1 MVYCQKNN
9 MIYIIGGENQKK
21 CEIANLNI
29 NSNLDLKVIPS
40 LNEERQKFASMYF
53 NEYIYVFFGYSI
65 KKGNNLS
72 SIERINVNTNSKF
85 DIVYLNEQITLCSL
99 ACTEII
105 DEDENNEIILLL
117 GGYDGRNFLDTSLI
131 LDVKEM
137 KIRDWDIIIP
147 NMNRHN
153 QFLFHKESTFVDYD
167 PNIKLI
173 YDMKNN
179 VHLLSKVSY
188 ELFSEIQLKLLLE

>member
-1 MVYCQKNN
+1 MVYGQKNN

-53 NEYIYVFFGYSI
+53 NEYINVFFRYSI

-72 SIERINVNTNSKF
+72 SIDRINVNTNSKF

-179 VHLLSKVSY
+179 VHLISKDSY
-188 ELFSEIQLKLLLE
+188 ELFSEIQ